1 MTQDVR
7 ADVKAHQAFSQSGVM
22 IDFAEEK
29 LMVLSSL
36 MKPSR
41 LTLRGTDGR
50 SYSFLCKR
58 EDKGDMRKDSRL
70 MEFNSMLNRLLRANP
85 ESAKRALRLR
95 TFCVCPLNEEC
106 GLIEWVP
113 NTNTLR
119 NLVQSLY
126 TDQGTSVRTGE
137 VRDAYEMYVSK
148 HGRTRRLAEAAPGE
162 VKFMAEWA
170 LKRYQPVFHR
180 WLTQSFPEPSRW
192 FATRQNV
199 ARSTAVWSMVGY
211 ILGLGD
217 RHGENILFDV
227 KNGECVHVDFSCLF
241 EKGLALAQ
249 PEVVP
254 FRLTPN
260 MVDILGVTGTEG
272 AFREVSEVTMKL
284 LREKQDLLMTNLE
297 TFLHDPLVEWQKT
310 KQSAST
316 AASND
321 GAGAAEQNRNRRPL
335 EATHLLGRVK
345 AKLNGQGGT
354 VRDAMLGVVTSSELP
369 LSVSGQVHR
378 LISDATA
385 VDQLAA
391 MYVWWMA
398 WY

>member
-1 MTQDVR
+1 
-7 ADVKAHQAFSQSGVM
+7 
-22 IDFAEEK
+22 
-29 LMVLSSL
+29 
-36 MKPSR
+36 
-41 LTLRGTDGR
+41 
-50 SYSFLCKR
+50 
-58 EDKGDMRKDSRL
+58 
-70 MEFNSMLNRLLRANP
+70 
-85 ESAKRALRLR
+85 
-95 TFCVCPLNEEC
+95 
-106 GLIEWVP
+106 
-113 NTNTLR
+113 
-119 NLVQSLY
+119 
-126 TDQGTSVRTGE
+126 
-137 VRDAYEMYVSK
+137 
-148 HGRTRRLAEAAPGE
+148 
-162 VKFMAEWA
+162 
-170 LKRYQPVFHR
+170 
-180 WLTQSFPEPSRW
+180 
-192 FATRQNV
+192 
-199 ARSTAVWSMVGY
+199 
-211 ILGLGD
+211 
-217 RHGENILFDV
+217 
-227 KNGECVHVDFSCLF
+227 
-241 EKGLALAQ
+241 
-249 PEVVP
+249 
-254 FRLTPN
+254 

-310 KQSAST
+310 KQGAST

-335 EATHLLGRVK
+335 EATHLLGRIK